1 MRPPLSVACVSDGDA
16 ARGSGHR
23 YRSKA
28 SSDRSRIF
36 DFDAQLLRCGRER
49 PQRCAKLAFFLRFL
63 SDRLPPDHAQPSRA
77 RPYFAVHQVRS
88 LAFRL
93 QVRHWHG
100 HRAHPG
106 AGLTALQDEA
116 GRHRSDDCSPSSRS
130 AAAEGARTAS
140 QLAPH
145 SPAPDPAWQFASEAQ
160 FSRSAATV
168 RRVVYNRSRQRAVAA
183 RHGGG
188 FGAARAEGLATGLAG
203 RFRGG
208 APLRAAVFRRGD
220 CMRRVAGAGRVQV
233 GQNKIHCRF
242 G

>member
-1 MRPPLSVACVSDGDA
+1 MAMPHAAPAIGTGPRRPAIGAESSTSTLNCSGA
-16 ARGSGHR
+16 AASGR
-23 YRSKA
+23 NA
-28 SSDRSRIF
+28 AQSS
-36 DFDAQLLRCGRER
+36 L
-49 PQRCAKLAFFLRFL
+49 FLRFL

-160 FSRSAATV
+160 FSRS
-168 RRVVYNRSRQRAVAA
+168 
-183 RHGGG
+183 
-188 FGAARAEGLATGLAG
+188 LLLPCAG
-203 RFRGG
+203 WCTI
-208 APLRAAVFRRGD
+208 AYPLRTFSKNFEEICTAAS
-220 CMRRVAGAGRVQV
+220 
-233 GQNKIHCRF
+233 
-242 G
+242 

>member
-1 MRPPLSVACVSDGDA
+1 MRPPLSNACVSDGDA

-23 YRSKA
+23 YRSEA

-49 PQRCAKLAFFLRFL
+49 PQRCAKLAFLRFL

-93 QVRHWHG
+93 QVRRWHG

-106 AGLTALQDEA
+106 ASLTALQDEA

-140 QLAPH
+140 QLGARATLACARR
-145 SPAPDPAWQFASEAQ
+145 SVAICV
-160 FSRSAATV
+160 RSAVLTLCC
-168 RRVVYNRSRQRAVAA
+168 YRAQGGVQSQPPA
-183 RHGGG
+183 RCCSSP
-188 FGAARAEGLATGLAG
+188 RWRL
-203 RFRGG
+203 
-208 APLRAAVFRRGD
+208 RRGWGRGPRHRP
-220 CMRRVAGAGRVQV
+220 RRPFPRRCAAQGR
-233 GQNKIHCRF
+233 RF
-242 G
+242 SPRRLHER

>member
-1 MRPPLSVACVSDGDA
+1 MPHAAPAIGTGPRRPAIGAESSTSTLNCSGA
-16 ARGSGHR
+16 AASGR
-23 YRSKA
+23 NA
-28 SSDRSRIF
+28 AQSS
-36 DFDAQLLRCGRER
+36 L
-49 PQRCAKLAFFLRFL
+49 FFLRFL

-77 RPYFAVHQVRS
+77 RPYIAVHQVRS

-208 APLRAAVFRRGD
+208 APLRAAVF
-220 CMRRVAGAGRVQV
+220 AAETA
-233 GQNKIHCRF
+233 
-242 G
+242 